1 MTTFAPPGVLI
12 QTPQLPSHH
21 IAKLPSGTTSS
32 SISSLS
38 HVPHSGKVDKIQ
50 DSLVISFTF
59 GIAYPPQDILFYI
72 LSITPFNR
80 LKKTK

>member
-38 HVPHSGKVDKIQ
+38 QVPHSGKVDKIQ

-59 GIAYPPQDILFYI
+59 GMIVPPQDNVIF
-72 LSITPFNR
+72 LS
-80 LKKTK
+80 LV